1 MDVPYFI
8 IHLLPDGY
16 FGSFQVWVIM
26 NKAAVNACV
35 QVLLR
40 WKSSLLGKYQGV
52 HCRIDNPCSS
62 G

>member
-35 QVLLR
+35 QVFAQME
-40 WKSSLLGKYQGV
+40 KFSFG
-52 HCRIDNPCSS
+52 
-62 G
+62 